1 MEHLKDE
8 TAIDLIEG
16 RIPPNAHA
24 QSCAKCA
31 RELEHWKE
39 ILGSLKPSVL
49 SSAPSAVL
57 NKAIEIFP
65 TEAKPSKITRLVAD
79 IIFDS
84 LTEPALAGVRGPGD
98 ARQVVLRTDNVDI
111 DLHISRTGGRTMLWG
126 QLLPRMEDTMIGQV
140 QVTLMCEG
148 ERLRSVRSNESG
160 EFRFDDVPPGE
171 LSIGVHVPSLSRQV
185 FGVFK
190 IQRI

>member
-1 MEHLKDE
+1 
-8 TAIDLIEG
+8 
-16 RIPPNAHA
+16 
-24 QSCAKCA
+24 
-31 RELEHWKE
+31 
-39 ILGSLKPSVL
+39 
-49 SSAPSAVL
+49 
-57 NKAIEIFP
+57 
-65 TEAKPSKITRLVAD
+65 
-79 IIFDS
+79 
-84 LTEPALAGVRGPGD
+84 
-98 ARQVVLRTDNVDI
+98 
-111 DLHISRTGGRTMLWG
+111 MLWG